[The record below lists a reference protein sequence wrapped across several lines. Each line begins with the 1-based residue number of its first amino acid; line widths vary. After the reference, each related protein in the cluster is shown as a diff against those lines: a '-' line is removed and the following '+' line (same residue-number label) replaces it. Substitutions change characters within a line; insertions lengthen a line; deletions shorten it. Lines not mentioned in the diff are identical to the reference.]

1 MLFKNITVLDED
13 FGIKENICVK
23 VTDDRITYI
32 GESLTADIPEDER
45 VYDGKGKLLMSGFYN
60 AHGHS
65 PMSLMR
71 GYGENMSL
79 QDWLNKKIFP
89 FEDKLDS
96 EAVYWATMLTMAE
109 SFRFGIVS
117 TSDMYY
123 FCEDMARAVI
133 ESGAK
138 ANIARSLTNFTGE
151 APESMKSFKEAVD
164 FYEKYHDTADGR
176 LKVDM
181 SLHAEYT
188 SDFATA
194 KALADHAKTID
205 TVMHIHVSETVSEH
219 EGCIQRHGLTPA
231 AYLEKAGLFDVPA
244 IAAHCVHSTDEDLEI
259 FREKGVTVAANP
271 VSNMKLAS
279 GICDAANVLEHGV
292 NLAIGTDSVAS
303 NNSLNFAEE
312 MKVLAIGSKIAR
324 KDPSA
329 LSPQQILRA
338 ATLGGA
344 KAQKRNDCGSV
355 KKGGKA
361 DLIVFDI
368 SHPNMHPVHDI
379 INNMV
384 YSVSG
389 DEIIMT
395 MIDGKIVYE
404 NGEYTTLD
412 IEKVIYKAEE
422 ATRKILER
430 L

>member
-1 MLFKNITVLDED
+1 MIFKNITVLDENLD
-13 FGIKENICVK
+13 SKENCCVRVSGAK
-23 VTDDRITYI
+23 ITYI
-32 GESLTADIPEDER
+32 GDTMPVQDDGER
-45 VYDGKGKLLMSGFYN
+45 VYDGRGKLLMSGFYN

-96 EAVYWATMLTMAE
+96 DAVYWATMLTMAE
-109 SFRFGIVS
+109 SFRYGIVS

-123 FCEDMARAVI
+123 FCDDMARAVI

-138 ANIARSLTNFTGE
+138 ANIARSLTNFTGQD
-151 APESMKSFKEAVD
+151 PVTMVSFKEAVK
-164 FYEKYHDTADGR
+164 FYEDFHGAAGGR
-176 LKVDM
+176 LKADM

-194 KALADHAKTID
+194 KALADYSRGID
-205 TVMHIHVSETVSEH
+205 TVMQIHVSETLSEH
-219 EGCIQRHGLTPA
+219 EECKERHGLTPA

-244 IAAHCVHSTDEDLEI
+244 VAAHCVYSTDEDLEI
-259 FREKGVTVAANP
+259 FREKGVTVATNP

-279 GICDAANVLEHGV
+279 GICDAAGVLEHGV

-303 NNSLNFAEE
+303 NNSLAFTEE

-324 KDPSA
+324 RDPSA
-329 LSPQQILRA
+329 LSPKQVLRA
-338 ATLGGA
+338 ATEGGA
-344 KAQKRNDCGSV
+344 KAQQRNDCGV
-355 KKGGKA
+355 LKEGNRA
-361 DLIVFDI
+361 DLAVFDI
-368 SHPNMHPVHDI
+368 STPNMHPVHDI
-379 INNMV
+379 VNNMV

-389 DEIIMT
+389 SDVVLT
-395 MIDGKIVYE
+395 MIDGRVVYE
-404 NGEYTTLD
+404 NGEYTTMD
-412 IEKVIYKAEE
+412 IEKVIWQAEKSTKE
-422 ATRKILER
+422 ILER

>member
-1 MLFKNITVLDED
+1 
-13 FGIKENICVK
+13 
-23 VTDDRITYI
+23 
-32 GESLTADIPEDER
+32 
-45 VYDGKGKLLMSGFYN
+45 
-60 AHGHS
+60 
-65 PMSLMR
+65 
-71 GYGENMSL
+71 
-79 QDWLNKKIFP
+79 
-89 FEDKLDS
+89 
-96 EAVYWATMLTMAE
+96 
-109 SFRFGIVS
+109 
-117 TSDMYY
+117 
-123 FCEDMARAVI
+123 
-133 ESGAK
+133 
-138 ANIARSLTNFTGE
+138 
-151 APESMKSFKEAVD
+151 
-164 FYEKYHDTADGR
+164 
-176 LKVDM
+176 
-181 SLHAEYT
+181 
-188 SDFATA
+188 
-194 KALADHAKTID
+194 
-205 TVMHIHVSETVSEH
+205 
-219 EGCIQRHGLTPA
+219 
-231 AYLEKAGLFDVPA
+231 
-244 IAAHCVHSTDEDLEI
+244 
-259 FREKGVTVAANP
+259 
-271 VSNMKLAS
+271 MKLAS

-324 KDPSA
+324 KNPSA

-355 KKGGKA
+355 KEGGKA

-422 ATRKILER
+422 ATIKILER

>member
-1 MLFKNITVLDED
+1 MIFKNITVLDENLD
-13 FGIKENICVK
+13 SKENCCVRVSGAK
-23 VTDDRITYI
+23 ITYI
-32 GESLTADIPEDER
+32 GDTMPVQDDGER
-45 VYDGKGKLLMSGFYN
+45 VYDGRGKLLMSGFYN

-96 EAVYWATMLTMAE
+96 DAVYWATMLTMAE
-109 SFRFGIVS
+109 SFRYGIVS

-123 FCEDMARAVI
+123 FCDDMARAVI

-138 ANIARSLTNFTGE
+138 ANIARSLTNFTGQDPVTM
-151 APESMKSFKEAVD
+151 ASFKEAVK
-164 FYEKYHDTADGR
+164 FYEDFHGTAGGR
-176 LKVDM
+176 LKADM

-194 KALADHAKTID
+194 KALADYSRGID
-205 TVMHIHVSETVSEH
+205 TVMQIHVSETLSEH
-219 EGCIQRHGLTPA
+219 EECKERHGLTPA

-244 IAAHCVHSTDEDLEI
+244 VAAHCVYSTDEDLEI
-259 FREKGVTVAANP
+259 FREKGVTVATNP

-279 GICDAANVLEHGV
+279 GICDAAGVLEHGV

-303 NNSLNFAEE
+303 NNSLDFTEE

-324 KDPSA
+324 RDPSA
-329 LSPQQILRA
+329 LSPKQVLRA
-338 ATLGGA
+338 ATEGGA
-344 KAQKRNDCGSV
+344 KAQQRNDCGV
-355 KKGGKA
+355 LKEGNRA
-361 DLIVFDI
+361 DLAVFDI
-368 SHPNMHPVHDI
+368 STPNMHPVHDI
-379 INNMV
+379 VNNMV

-389 DEIIMT
+389 SDVVLT
-395 MIDGKIVYE
+395 MIDGRVVYE
-404 NGEYTTLD
+404 NGEYTTMD
-412 IEKVIYKAEE
+412 IEKVIWQAEKSTKE
-422 ATRKILER
+422 ILER